1 MMGGRADVGIPI
13 LQLKKKKKN
22 SLEQEVMTSRSQQGS
37 LSSCS
42 INLIFFLKIELLD
55 QEILSTKCVLMLSG
69 RMTKSLAEPFGQE
82 GK

>member
-13 LQLKKKKKN
+13 LQLKKKKN

-69 RMTKSLAEPFGQE
+69 HMTKSLAEPFGQE